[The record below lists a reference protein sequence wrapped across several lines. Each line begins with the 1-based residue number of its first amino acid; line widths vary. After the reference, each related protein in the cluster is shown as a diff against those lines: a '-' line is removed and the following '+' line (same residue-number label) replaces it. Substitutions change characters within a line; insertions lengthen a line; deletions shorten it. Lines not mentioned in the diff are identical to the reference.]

1 MWLVCLKAQ
10 DVFIQGLSMFLQLHK
25 PFIHLGRTL
34 LVPVL
39 EFGCFLFSPK
49 KVIYIAKQFL
59 ALAGFAVGAWTFFF
73 NCLLRMED
81 AAWRDPEF
89 YEFC

>member
-1 MWLVCLKAQ
+1 MCLLSPPEEELWVYVGWMCERVGPCSPYTRPFIMMWLVCLKAQ

-39 EFGCFLFSPK
+39 EF
-49 KVIYIAKQFL
+49 
-59 ALAGFAVGAWTFFF
+59 
-73 NCLLRMED
+73 
-81 AAWRDPEF
+81 
-89 YEFC
+89 